1 MNFSF
6 FISHFL
12 KVRSPTRPP
21 VSASLNLTAMI
32 DVVFLLIIFFLVSSK
47 MIQEEASIELRLPA
61 ARTGQFRE
69 DAENTGRTEII
80 NVRAE
85 GDILLRNQPVTME
98 QLKEYFQTK
107 RSQGARNLQV
117 VIGTNRDV
125 PARVIKPII
134 LICAQAGIWN
144 IEFRTIRE

>member
-1 MNFSF
+1 M
-6 FISHFL
+6 
-12 KVRSPTRPP
+12 RSPSRPP
-21 VSASLNLTAMI
+21 FPASLNLTAMI

-47 MIQEEASIELRLPA
+47 MIQEETSIELRLPV
-61 ARTGQFRE
+61 ARTGQFQE
-69 DAENTGRTEII
+69 DAENAGRVEMI

-85 GDILLRNQPVTME
+85 GDILLRNQPITIE